1 MSILPELPYSCKEK
15 SGGFLIAWMLLMLS
29 QADESIHL
37 FFSEPLVREN
47 IAFILG
53 FLGLMLLLPVFIAG
67 YQFLVWKKNWIYL
80 EEQTLV
86 IERNT
91 LRRKK
96 NTYNLAHISNINTEQ
111 NLFELMIHYGFF
123 RKQDYT
129 IPINRIHALRILEP
143 PIARLTGRC
152 EVQLVCIGVGD
163 SKEELTQLSLCR
175 KKAALPPYLQELLPE
190 FSSSLLYHMQRPSK
204 HAGKIYFCSCL
215 FWLLLCSLLPCGA
228 VSGFH
233 LPKNQEDA
241 VFLFA
246 LLGISSLFILLYH
259 LFRYSCLGFA
269 LDDSLALCSSGSLTR
284 TITIVPY
291 GHIQHLQW
299 KQNPVSRHY
308 HLFHGSVFIL
318 ASALNREI
326 AIPYITER
334 EKDLLTKKLLLR
346 R

>member
-37 FFSEPLVREN
+37 FFSEPMVREN

-67 YQFLVWKKNWIYL
+67 YQFLVWKKTWIYL

-96 NTYNLAHISNINTEQ
+96 NTYNPAHISNINTEQ

-175 KKAALPPYLQELLPE
+175 KKPPFLLIYRNFYRNFLRPYYIICKGRPNMPAKFISVPACSGFCCAACFPAGQYPAFICPKKLSPMDTFSIYSGNKIPYPDIIIC
-190 FSSSLLYHMQRPSK
+190 FTVR
-204 HAGKIYFCSCL
+204 FL
-215 FWLLLCSLLPCGA
+215 FWP
-228 VSGFH
+228 
-233 LPKNQEDA
+233 
-241 VFLFA
+241 
-246 LLGISSLFILLYH
+246 
-259 LFRYSCLGFA
+259 
-269 LDDSLALCSSGSLTR
+269 
-284 TITIVPY
+284 
-291 GHIQHLQW
+291 
-299 KQNPVSRHY
+299 
-308 HLFHGSVFIL
+308 
-318 ASALNREI
+318 
-326 AIPYITER
+326 
-334 EKDLLTKKLLLR
+334 LR
-346 R
+346 

>member
-37 FFSEPLVREN
+37 FFSEPMVREN

-67 YQFLVWKKNWIYL
+67 YQFLVWKKTWIYL

-96 NTYNLAHISNINTEQ
+96 NTYNPAHISNINTEQ

-175 KKAALPPYLQELLPE
+175 KKTALPPYLQELLPE

-233 LPKNQEDA
+233 LPKK
-241 VFLFA
+241 
-246 LLGISSLFILLYH
+246 
-259 LFRYSCLGFA
+259 
-269 LDDSLALCSSGSLTR
+269 
-284 TITIVPY
+284 IVPY